1 MKSAPAHAPIF
12 AFQVRSQRR
21 RASVIIA
28 YVSLQITGYQTES
41 YRVST
46 AVYEGPL
53 DLLLELIERAE
64 LDITSLALAQVT
76 DQYLA
81 YLQNLKERDPA
92 SVSAFLVIAA
102 RLLQIKSAALLPRP
116 ILPGPS
122 EDEEDPGEAL
132 ARQLI
137 QYRRFKQIAGWL
149 AQREEAGLRTY
160 LRVAPPLFKVE
171 TKLDLTGLT
180 LQDLVRAA
188 HDIFINQPSLTEL
201 GQVVTIPRITIRE
214 KIHSLLET
222 LKTQRLI
229 HFKDVLHSQSR
240 VEIVVTFLALLELVK
255 RHVVQAQQANLF
267 GDIQM
272 EAVGELEGQEESE
285 LDFQE

>member
-1 MKSAPAHAPIF
+1 M
-12 AFQVRSQRR
+12 
-21 RASVIIA
+21 
-28 YVSLQITGYQTES
+28 SLQIAGYQTES

-116 ILPGPS
+116 TLPGPS

-149 AQREEAGLRTY
+149 TQREEAGLRTY
-160 LRVAPPLFKVE
+160 LRVAPPQFKIE
-171 TKLDLTGLT
+171 AKLDLTGLT
-180 LQDLVRAA
+180 LQALVRAA
-188 HDIFINQPSLTEL
+188 HDIFLNQPSLTEL
-201 GQVVTIPRITIRE
+201 SQVVTIPRITIRE

-222 LKTQRLI
+222 LKTHRLI
-229 HFKDVLHSQSR
+229 HFKDVLHSQNR

-255 RHVVQAQQANLF
+255 RHIVQAQQADLF

-272 EAVGELEGQEESE
+272 EAVGELEGQEEND